1 MAYLNSMAQS
11 CPNAANIA
19 HYAELVRDRALRCA
33 LLAASGEVSEMA
45 LRPGVRSAPQVLDAA
60 QLALAA
66 LAETRIARC
75 PQSGKKAMVAHM
87 ASINARL
94 AGDVGTQGIATGC
107 TDIDRLLNG
116 GPNRGN
122 LVILG
127 ESPSIGKTVLSFEMQ
142 NGELLDR
149 VLAGLGGIA
158 WARCATASWTGSRGA
173 ASAAPSWNWT
183 PRNLPGRAAGAVAAG
198 RHRLLARYR
207 DHDAFAT
214 QILSPRAAELV
225 VLFLLVADLFTMSHV
240 CDVEE

>member
-1 MAYLNSMAQS
+1 MQTA
-11 CPNAANIA
+11 
-19 HYAELVRDRALRCA
+19 
-33 LLAASGEVSEMA
+33 
-45 LRPGVRSAPQVLDAA
+45 DA
-60 QLALAA
+60 
-66 LAETRIARC
+66 RGYGSYRC
-75 PQSGKKAMVAHM
+75 PFANPL
-87 ASINARL
+87 ASIDNAR
-94 AGDVGTQGIATGC
+94 AFPEDHQ
-107 TDIDRLLNG
+107 
-116 GPNRGN
+116 
-122 LVILG
+122 
-127 ESPSIGKTVLSFEMQ
+127 VLSFEMQ